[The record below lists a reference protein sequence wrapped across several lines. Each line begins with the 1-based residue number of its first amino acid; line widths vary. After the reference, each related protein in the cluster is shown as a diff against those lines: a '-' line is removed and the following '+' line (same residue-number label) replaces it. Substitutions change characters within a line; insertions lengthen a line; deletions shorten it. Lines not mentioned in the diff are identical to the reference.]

1 MSEQRPASG
10 LARAAQAEPLT
21 LRGLVA
27 AIGGVLG
34 IAEAVLPSLLFI
46 VAYQVVA
53 LQAAPQAVTRDGLLP
68 VVLPPLVLSAVFVV
82 IRLAR
87 RQRIITALGGA
98 FGAALSAVLALAS
111 GNANENFLPGLLVN
125 LAYGAVFLLSL
136 LVRRPIVGVV
146 VSFMMGDQRTWRQ
159 DPVKRRLYTW
169 LTVLWVALFAIR
181 LAVQLPLY
189 LAGDQVVALGIAKIA
204 LGLPLYAPV
213 LVLTILG
220 VQAVY
225 RRARAAA
232 EA

>member
-21 LRGLVA
+21 VRGLIA
-27 AIGGVLG
+27 AVGGVLG
-34 IAEAVLPSLLFI
+34 IAEAVLPSLVFI

-53 LQAAPQAVTRDGLLP
+53 LQAAPAAVSRDQLVP
-68 VVLPPLVLSAVFVV
+68 VVVPPLLLAALFVAV
-82 IRLAR
+82 RLVR
-87 RQRIITALGGA
+87 RQRVMTALGGA

-111 GNANENFLPGLLVN
+111 GNANQNFLPGLLVN
-125 LAYGAVFLLSL
+125 VAYGVVFVASL
-136 LVRRPIVGVV
+136 LVRWPIVGVV
-146 VSFMMGDQRTWRQ
+146 VSFMMGDQRTWRR

-169 LTVLWVALFAIR
+169 LTVVWVALFAIR

-225 RRARAAA
+225 RRQRAAA
-232 EA
+232 